1 MKIHKHKTLQR
12 IGSCKMC
19 GQCCKNLALEIETSA
34 EPNGHSKAAAAKIE
48 IQKEINK
55 YIKKGYKDV
64 EASRVTWLKG
74 NDFKFTLTLTCPHLK
89 GNKCVIHSNK
99 GYGNKPDFCRKF
111 PEYGVDRP
119 KNCGY
124 RFKRV
129 LC

>member
-1 MKIHKHKTLQR
+1 
-12 IGSCKMC
+12 MC

-48 IQKEINK
+48 KQKEINK

-89 GNKCVIHSNK
+89 GNKCVITLAISFTGFSILIHGCASQTT
-99 GYGNKPDFCRKF
+99 PRA
-111 PEYGVDRP
+111 PI
-119 KNCGY
+119 
-124 RFKRV
+124 
-129 LC
+129 L